1 MRDRFKNMIIVKHDH
16 LKNMI
21 VKFFLFKKKRLLGNI
36 IFGKFENVVVMRFK
50 KYRCWEFKK
59 YSVGN

>member
-1 MRDRFKNMIIVKHDH
+1 
-16 LKNMI
+16 MI
-21 VKFFLFKKKRLLGNI
+21 VKFFLFKKKKRLLGNI